1 MSRLIKYVPLLLC
14 LTACSDNNNF
24 NAELAWNELL
34 STLNDDYAYL
44 DKAGPEFEVLQAEFR
59 NKMLAAKTEQE
70 FIDLS
75 QAFLR
80 SFRDPHLNMGPYDT
94 DDYSVYPTGADMY
107 AEYVNGSA
115 HIIDVK
121 ADSSA
126 FVQGLRPKMAIVQV
140 DGVSIDDAIQIV
152 TGRNI
157 DALTPEQK
165 NYALNIALGGKR
177 YQPRQLAILTTS
189 GINTVLLA
197 ASYDSINRLKEGPA
211 VSFADMQGIGYIR
224 FNNALG
230 SAETVSGFREAL
242 NTLKHSKAFIID
254 LRNTPSGGNTGV
266 AEPIL
271 GHFVNT
277 EQPYQLYRVQQSAQ
291 VYNQAPL
298 QQAVVAPQLPH
309 IDKPFVALAGRW
321 TGSMGE
327 GMIIALDALGA
338 KAVIGAPMADLLG
351 GIKQVQLAASGAWLE
366 LGFERLYHVNGSF
379 REDFVPSMLLAAAD
393 TDTNGDDPALLAAIE
408 LLNQTE

>member
-14 LTACSDNNNF
+14 LTACSAKHSF
-24 NAELAWNELL
+24 NAEVAWNELIF
-34 STLNDDYAYL
+34 TLQNDYAYL
-44 DKAGPEFEVLQAEFR
+44 DKVGPEFDVLQAEFR

-80 SFRDPHLNMGPYDT
+80 NFQDPHLNMGPYDT
-94 DDYSVYPTGADMY
+94 DDYSVYPTGADIY
-107 AEYVNGSA
+107 AEYVDGSA
-115 HIIDVK
+115 HIVDVK
-121 ADSSA
+121 ADSAA
-126 FVQGLRPKMAIVQV
+126 FIQGLRPKMVIVQV

-157 DALTPEQK
+157 DALTTEQK

-177 YQPRQLAILTTS
+177 YQPRQLAILS
-189 GINTVLLA
+189 GSDINTVALA

-211 VSFADMQGIGYIR
+211 VSFADKQGVGYIR

-230 SAETVSGFREAL
+230 NEETVSGFREAL
-242 NTLKHSKAFIID
+242 KTLQHSRTFVID

-271 GHFVNT
+271 GHFVNAK
-277 EQPYQLYRVQQSAQ
+277 QPYQLYRVQQSGQ
-291 VYNQAPL
+291 VYSEAPL
-298 QQAVVAPQLPH
+298 QQAIVTPQQPY
-309 IDKPFVALAGRW
+309 IDKPFVVLAGHW

-327 GMIIALDALGA
+327 GMTIALDALGA

-379 REDFVPSMLLAAAD
+379 REDFLPSILLAAAD
-393 TDTNGDDPALLAAIE
+393 TDINGEDPALLAAIK
-408 LLNQTE
+408 LLDQAE